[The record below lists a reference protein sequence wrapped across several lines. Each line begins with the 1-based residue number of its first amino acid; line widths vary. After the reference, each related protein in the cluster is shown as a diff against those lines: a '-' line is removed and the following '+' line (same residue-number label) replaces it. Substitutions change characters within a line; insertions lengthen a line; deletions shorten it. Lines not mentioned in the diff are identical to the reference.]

1 MKVLSIDTGSK
12 KSGWSIFDG
21 QTLYEKGIT
30 PNNELI
36 ELIGMFY
43 FDVAIIEHFN
53 IYMVDLSANNPTKSG
68 KKIIGTRFGL
78 ENLNT
83 LDLNFS
89 DESLFGFSTDKGK
102 ISDIGV

>member
-68 KKIIGTRFGL
+68 KKIIG
-78 ENLNT
+78 
-83 LDLNFS
+83 
-89 DESLFGFSTDKGK
+89 K
-102 ISDIGV
+102 IGRAHV